1 MKHFFELIE
10 DFIRA
15 YFDKLLLTIILMMLI
30 GIASQA
36 PEPIAQ
42 WAMGQ
47 ANTVIGAIV
56 MLMTGQVINRKL
68 NGKSSPPPITSQEV
82 ESSETKTQG

>member
-1 MKHFFELIE
+1 MKHLFELIE

-15 YFDKLLLTIILMMLI
+15 YFDKLLLTAILMMLI
-30 GIASQA
+30 GIAAQA

-68 NGKSSPPPITSQEV
+68 NGKSSPPPTQEV
-82 ESSETKTQG
+82 ESNETKTQG